1 MISRDMLKFK
11 AFLAGFLSLIFLSP
25 ASAQEPVS
33 FAGKK
38 ISVSIGFSPTG
49 VGYDTYGRLL
59 ARYMPKYLPGNP
71 NMVPENKP
79 GAGSLTLANQI
90 YNAAAR
96 DGTEIALIGRGVP
109 MDPLL
114 VGQSTAAKFD
124 ATKFGWVGSMNNEV
138 AGFFIRSGSPA
149 QDTKDLLSGK
159 AIQVGS
165 AGAGSDMQVFAVAL
179 NAVLHTKL
187 NIIAGYP
194 GMNEIIL
201 AMQRSEVDGAVGYS
215 WSTARVGSGPQLK
228 SGEFKIIM
236 QLALE
241 KHPDL
246 QNVPLVLDL
255 VKTEEDRALFNLIFA
270 RQAMGRPV
278 VAPPGLDP
286 RILAALRKGF
296 DETLKDKEFL
306 AEADRIGLEINHVGG
321 AEVEAL
327 VKKLYALPPSVA
339 QRAQKILGQ

>member
-1 MISRDMLKFK
+1 MSHASAFK
-11 AFLAGFLSLIFLSP
+11 SKALLLGLLSLLIAEP
-25 ASAQEPVS
+25 ASAQPAVS

-38 ISVSIGFSPTG
+38 ISVAIGFSPTG

-79 GAGSLTLANQI
+79 GAGSMTLAN
-90 YNAAAR
+90 YMFNSAAR
-96 DGTEIALIGRGVP
+96 DGTEIALIGRGVA

-114 VGQSTAAKFD
+114 VGPTSPAKFD
-124 ATKFGWVGSMNNEV
+124 ARKFSWIGSLNNEV
-138 AGFFIRSGSPA
+138 AGFFIRSGSPVHNV
-149 QDTKDLLSGK
+149 QELLTGTP
-159 AIQVGS
+159 IQVGS

-201 AMQRSEVDGAVGYS
+201 AMQRKEVDGAVGYS

-236 QLALE
+236 QLALQ
-241 KHPDL
+241 KHPELPD
-246 QNVPLVLDL
+246 VPLVLDL
-255 VKTEEDRALFNLIFA
+255 VKTDEDRALFNLIFA

-278 VAPPGLDP
+278 VAPPGLDQ
-286 RILAALRKGF
+286 RVLAALRMGF

-306 AEADRIGLEINHVGG
+306 ADADRIGLEINHVGG
-321 AEVEAL
+321 EEVAEL
-327 VKKLYALPPSVA
+327 VNKLYALPPTVTS
-339 QRAQKILGQ
+339 RAQKILAQ

>member
-1 MISRDMLKFK
+1 MISRAAFGSK
-11 AFLAGFLSLIFLSP
+11 AYLGLCLATLLAAPVCAQP
-25 ASAQEPVS
+25 AVS

-79 GAGSLTLANQI
+79 GAGSMTLANQI

-114 VGQSTAAKFD
+114 VGSTSPAKFD
-124 ATKFGWVGSMNNEV
+124 ATKFSWIGSMNNEV

-149 QDTKDLLSGK
+149 QSVNDLLAGK
-159 AIQVGS
+159 PIQVGS

-246 QNVPLVLDL
+246 PNIPLVLDL

-278 VAPPGLDP
+278 VAPPGIDP
-286 RILAALRKGF
+286 RILAVLRKGF

-306 AEADRIGLEINHVGG
+306 AEADKIGLEINHVGG

-327 VKKLYALPPSVA
+327 VKKLYALPPSVSA
-339 QRAQKILGQ
+339 RAQKILAQ

>member
-1 MISRDMLKFK
+1 MFPSDLFWSK
-11 AFLAGFLSLIFLSP
+11 AVLGAFVSFLLAAP
-25 ASAQEPVS
+25 ACAQPVVS

-38 ISVSIGFSPTG
+38 ISVAIGFSPTG

-71 NMVPENKP
+71 NMVAENKP
-79 GAGSLTLANQI
+79 GAGSMTLANQI

-114 VGQSTAAKFD
+114 VGPSSPAKFD
-124 ATKFGWVGSMNNEV
+124 ATKFSWIGSMNNEV

-149 QDTKDLLSGK
+149 QSADDLLAGK
-159 AIQVGS
+159 GLQVGS
-165 AGAGSDMQVFAVAL
+165 AGAGSDMQVFAEAL

-246 QNVPLVLDL
+246 PDVPLVLDL

-286 RILAALRKGF
+286 RVLAALRKGF

-306 AEADRIGLEINHVGG
+306 AEAGRIGLEINHVGG
-321 AEVEAL
+321 EEVEAL
-327 VKKLYALPPSVA
+327 VRKLYAMPPSVA
-339 QRAQKILGQ
+339 SRAQKILAQ

>member
-1 MISRDMLKFK
+1 MFASDLFRSK
-11 AFLAGFLSLIFLSP
+11 AVLSAFMSLLLAAP
-25 ASAQEPVS
+25 ACAQPAVS

-38 ISVSIGFSPTG
+38 ISVAIGFSPTG

-71 NMVPENKP
+71 NMVAENKP
-79 GAGSLTLANQI
+79 GAGSMTLANQI

-114 VGQSTAAKFD
+114 VGPSSPARFD
-124 ATKFGWVGSMNNEV
+124 ATKFGWIGSMNNEV

-149 QDTKDLLSGK
+149 QSANDLLAGK
-159 AIQVGS
+159 GIQVGS
-165 AGAGSDMQVFAVAL
+165 AGAGSDMQVFAEAL

-241 KHPDL
+241 KHRDLPD
-246 QNVPLVLDL
+246 VPLVLDL

-286 RILAALRKGF
+286 RVLAALRKGF
-296 DETLKDKEFL
+296 DETLKDKDFL

-321 AEVEAL
+321 EEVEGL
-327 VKKLYALPPSVA
+327 VRKLYAMPPSIA
-339 QRAQKILGQ
+339 SRAQKILAQ

>member
-1 MISRDMLKFK
+1 MISRAVLRSQ
-11 AFLAGFLSLIFLSP
+11 ACLAGLLSLLLIGP
-25 ASAQEPVS
+25 VSAQQAVS

-38 ISVSIGFSPTG
+38 ISVAIGFSPTG

-114 VGQSTAAKFD
+114 VGPSSPAKFD
-124 ATKFGWVGSMNNEV
+124 ATKFGWIGSMNNEV

-149 QDTKDLLSGK
+149 QNTKDLLSGK
-159 AIQVGS
+159 SIQVGS

-179 NAVLHTKL
+179 NAVLNTKL

-241 KHPDL
+241 KHPELPD
-246 QNVPLVLDL
+246 VPLVLDL

-286 RILAALRKGF
+286 RVLAALRKGF

-306 AEADRIGLEINHVGG
+306 AEADRIGLEINHVSG
-321 AEVEAL
+321 ADVEAL
-327 VKKLYALPPSVA
+327 VKKLYALPPSVS
-339 QRAQKILGQ
+339 QRAQKILAQ

>member
-1 MISRDMLKFK
+1 MSYASAFHSK
-11 AFLAGFLSLIFLSP
+11 AILLGLLSLVIAEP
-25 ASAQEPVS
+25 ASAQPAVT

-38 ISVSIGFSPTG
+38 ISVGIGFSPTG

-59 ARYMPKYLPGNP
+59 VRYMPRYLPGMP
-71 NMVPENKP
+71 SMVPENKP
-79 GAGSLTLANQI
+79 GAGSMTLANHI
-90 YNAAAR
+90 FNSAAR
-96 DGTEIALIGRGVP
+96 DGTEIALIGRGVA

-114 VGQSTAAKFD
+114 VGPTSAARFD
-124 ATKFGWVGSMNNEV
+124 ARKFGWIGSMNNEV
-138 AGFFIRSGSPA
+138 AGFFIRNGSPVHNV
-149 QDTKDLLSGK
+149 QELLTGK
-159 AIQVGS
+159 ALQVGS

-236 QLALE
+236 QLALQ
-241 KHPDL
+241 KHPELPDI
-246 QNVPLVLDL
+246 PLVLDL
-255 VKTEEDRALFNLIFA
+255 VKTDEDRALFNLIFA

-286 RILAALRKGF
+286 RVLDALRIGF
-296 DETLKDKEFL
+296 DETLRDKDFL
-306 AEADRIGLEINHVGG
+306 ADAARVGLEINHVGG
-321 AEVEAL
+321 EDVAAL
-327 VKKLYALPPSVA
+327 VNKLYALPPTVTN
-339 QRAQKILGQ
+339 RAQKILAQ

>member
-1 MISRDMLKFK
+1 
-11 AFLAGFLSLIFLSP
+11 
-25 ASAQEPVS
+25 
-33 FAGKK
+33 
-38 ISVSIGFSPTG
+38 
-49 VGYDTYGRLL
+49 
-59 ARYMPKYLPGNP
+59 
-71 NMVPENKP
+71 
-79 GAGSLTLANQI
+79 
-90 YNAAAR
+90 
-96 DGTEIALIGRGVP
+96 
-109 MDPLL
+109 
-114 VGQSTAAKFD
+114 
-124 ATKFGWVGSMNNEV
+124 
-138 AGFFIRSGSPA
+138 
-149 QDTKDLLSGK
+149 
-159 AIQVGS
+159 
-165 AGAGSDMQVFAVAL
+165 MQVFAVAL

-339 QRAQKILGQ
+339 QRAQKILAQ